1 MIDKS
6 CHDPKPFSS
15 VPNGRPGEVLRS
27 HMPIC
32 QRFAY
37 FDHAAVAPL
46 PDISAAAISQY
57 ANEAR
62 DLGDTPWI
70 DWSSRVEA
78 LRHWLSELVTAS
90 VDEIA
95 LVPNTTTGIGLVA
108 EGWRWQSGDS
118 LVVPANEFPSNL
130 TPWRQLKRRGV
141 EVREVP
147 IASSGTIE
155 LEQILAAVDSTT
167 RIVALSWIGFVSGW
181 RIDVS
186 KFCEAIHQRG
196 ALVFLD
202 AIQGLGAF
210 PLNVSESQ
218 VDFCAADGHKWML
231 GPEGAGML
239 YIRAEHLERLDPLM
253 VGWHSLDERQA
264 FDPATTQLKNT
275 AARYEGGSANI
286 VGLLGLER
294 SVRLLLDQGAH
305 IVGSGFAEAILG
317 NVANL
322 EEGLKQIGWEVHV
335 PAEEQ
340 HRSGILT
347 VSWPG
352 EIGSSSALAA
362 RKFCLSRG
370 IVTSVRAGRL
380 RASTHA
386 YNNSDDTG
394 RLMAALSDFKRGQ
407 HG

>member
-6 CHDPKPFSS
+6 CHDQKSFSKS
-15 VPNGRPGEVLRS
+15 TSARPGEALRA
-27 HMPIC
+27 HMPVC

-46 PDISAAAISQY
+46 PDTSAAAITQY
-57 ANEAR
+57 ASEAR
-62 DLGDTPWI
+62 DLGDTPWM

-78 LRHWLSELVTAS
+78 LRHSISELVNATA
-90 VDEIA
+90 DEIA
-95 LVPNTTTGIGLVA
+95 LIPNTTTGIGLVA
-108 EGWRWQSGDS
+108 EGWRWQPGDS

-130 TPWRQLKRRGV
+130 APWRQLKRRGV

-147 IASSGTIE
+147 IAPSGKIDLDE
-155 LEQILAAVDSTT
+155 ILAAIDGTT
-167 RIVALSWIGFVSGW
+167 RIVALSWVGFVSGW

-186 KFCEAIHQRG
+186 RFCEAIHRRG

-210 PLNVSESQ
+210 PLDVNESQ

-239 YIRAEHLERLDPLM
+239 YIRAEHLDRLDPLM

-264 FDPATTQLKNT
+264 FDPATTRLKST
-275 AARYEGGSANI
+275 AARYEGGSANM

-294 SVRLLLDQGAH
+294 SVRLLLDHGAH
-305 IVGSGFAEAILG
+305 KAGSGFASALLE

-322 EEGLKQIGWEVHV
+322 EEGLKQIDCEVVV
-335 PAEEQ
+335 PADEQ
-340 HRSGILT
+340 QRSGILT
-347 VSWPG
+347 VGWRG
-352 EIGSSSALAA
+352 ENGPSIALAA

-394 RLMAALSDFKRGQ
+394 RLIAALSDFKHGQ